1 MARRTTIEVGLPEPC
16 VSTPET
22 RMPGDAS
29 DPAAGCVVHSWN
41 EWDPLEEVVVGRLEG
56 AAAPPAHVTMV
67 GNLPARA
74 ARLYPLLAG
83 RRYPRLLVKPAQREL
98 DGFVRM
104 LAAAGITVR
113 RPDVVDF
120 SRRFAS

>member
-1 MARRTTIEVGLPEPC
+1 MSTGLT
-16 VSTPET
+16 VSVPDDVAKAT
-22 RMPGDAS
+22 RA
-29 DPAAGCVVHSWN
+29 CVVNSWN

-83 RRYPRLLVKPAQREL
+83 RRYPRLLVRPAQREL
-98 DGFVRM
+98 EGFVR
-104 LAAAGITVR
+104 LLVGEGITVR
-113 RPDVVDF
+113 RPDVVDS
-120 SRRFAS
+120 SRRFASKHWRSN